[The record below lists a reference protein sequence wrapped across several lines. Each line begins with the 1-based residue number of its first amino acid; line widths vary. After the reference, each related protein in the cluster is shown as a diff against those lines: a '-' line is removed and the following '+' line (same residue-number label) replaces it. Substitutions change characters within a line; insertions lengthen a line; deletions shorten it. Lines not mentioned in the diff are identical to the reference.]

1 MKNSKFISK
10 ALLACLLLSS
20 SLKPC
25 SAHDE
30 QPTDLRGP
38 ITLQSPVNLRKETES
53 ISKLFDDAESP
64 ERIQIGSPRLSALI
78 TLERKLDPFGLD
90 SSSSKVMSL
99 ADVVRKTIDSN
110 LDIGISDMEQKI
122 RKGRLLSSMGQF
134 LPDPNLG
141 YRYNYLY
148 GTANVPFGTTAEPLR
163 FDNSLIIAQ
172 AGLRWYL
179 WRGGKV
185 LYSTLRD
192 RNLYRASQHSRHATI
207 NDALLEA
214 ARLYYDLLL
223 QEALLQVRIRA
234 VDTSVSQLKL
244 NQDQKEGGL
253 VTNLEVLQAQT
264 QLSQDRQKLIDQQI
278 ERRNAAIRLSEFLN
292 QSQDID
298 IAPATRTLVKT
309 RLVSQDDGPNK
320 LIDIAIRNRPEL
332 KQFEE
337 QRLAAKKDIKVAAS
351 KLSPTFQFNLN
362 GLGIGETLG
371 SNHEGIVGLNGSIT
385 RRNKQITPLLAVGYQ
400 VNWNLEGMGTVDAA
414 NTYAAMMNARK
425 AQLEC
430 NKELNLVTSQVR
442 RAYLA
447 GLQTEQKIEE
457 AIAQVKS
464 SEEELNL
471 AQIRY
476 QNGLAKN
483 IDVLKAQED
492 YTEALIQKATSLV
505 NFNLAQV
512 ALLRE
517 LGRISYDT
525 LVQSKP
531 ISE

>member
-1 MKNSKFISK
+1 MKYNRLISK
-10 ALLACLLLSS
+10 TLLFITFVTT
-20 SLKPC
+20 SLRPIM
-25 SAHDE
+25 AQDA
-30 QPTDLRGP
+30 QLRGP
-38 ITLQSPVNLRKETES
+38 INLETPVNLKTETES
-53 ISKLFDDAESP
+53 ITKLFDEPDNP
-64 ERIQIGSPRLSALI
+64 EKIQIASPRLSALI
-78 TLERKLDPFGLD
+78 TLDKKLDPFGLD
-90 SSSSKVMSL
+90 SSSTRIMSL
-99 ADVVRKTIDSN
+99 ADVARKTIDSN
-110 LDIGISDMEQKI
+110 LDIGISNMDQKI
-122 RKGRLLSSMGQF
+122 RKGKLLSSMGQF

-148 GTANVPFGTTAEPLR
+148 GTANVPFGTTADPLR

-185 LYSTLRD
+185 LFSTLRD
-192 RNLYRASQHSRHATI
+192 RNLYKAAQHSSRATI
-207 NDALLEA
+207 NDALLQA

-223 QEALLQVRIRA
+223 QEAILQVRIRA
-234 VDTSVSQLKL
+234 VDTSISQLKL

-278 ERRNAAIRLSEFLN
+278 ERRDAAIRLSEFLN
-292 QSQDID
+292 QPQEID
-298 IAPATRTLVKT
+298 IAPATRTIVKT
-309 RLVSQDDGPNK
+309 RLVSNENGPNQ
-320 LIDIAIRNRPEL
+320 LIDIAIKNRPEL

-351 KLSPTFQFNLN
+351 KLSPTFQFNLS
-362 GLGIGETLG
+362 GLGIGETL
-371 SNHEGIVGLNGSIT
+371 SSSHEGVLGLNGAIKQ
-385 RRNKQITPLLAVGYQ
+385 RNKQITPLLAVGYQ

-425 AQLEC
+425 AQLESS
-430 NKELNLVTSQVR
+430 KELNLVTSQVR

-447 GLQTEQKIEE
+447 GIQTERKIEE

-483 IDVLKAQED
+483 IDVLRAQED

-517 LGRISYDT
+517 LGKISYDS
-525 LVQSKP
+525 LVASVP
-531 ISE
+531 IRN